1 MNGAAG
7 RSAVVIGGTGALGR
21 HICAALLRG
30 GAYRV
35 TAVAR
40 REAPV
45 VPGARL
51 VRADLLGNDDTPA
64 LSRLVAGSDV
74 VVNAAGAGWRGTPD
88 QMDSA
93 HTVLVE
99 QLLRLLPPRI
109 RLVHIGSV
117 HEYGEIR
124 PHVAA
129 DEHHPERPSTVYGRT
144 KLTGTRSIVEAAAEG
159 RSDGV
164 VLRITNVCG
173 PGAPAASFLGHLI
186 ERLHQLR
193 PGLPLDLELTPDMRD
208 FVDIRDVADAVV
220 RAATAP
226 VTGLVINIGRGAV
239 HDVPTV
245 AKELIRA
252 AGFPQERV
260 RMRVAAMPEG
270 TGRHGAWTK
279 VDVRRARALLGWSHT
294 RRLQDSLRDQWE
306 AASARV
312 RSTG

>member
-1 MNGAAG
+1 M
-7 RSAVVIGGTGALGR
+7 IGGTGALGR

-30 GAYRV
+30 GAYSV

-40 REAPV
+40 HEAPV
-45 VPGARL
+45 ASGARL
-51 VRADLLGNDDTPA
+51 VRADLLADDDNRA
-64 LSRLVAGSDV
+64 LCRLVAGSDV

-99 QLLRLLPPRI
+99 RLLRSLSPGI

-124 PHVAA
+124 PHDAA
-129 DEHHPERPSTVYGRT
+129 DERHPERPSSIYGRT
-144 KLTGTRSIVEAAAEG
+144 KLTGTRRVMEAAAEG

-164 VLRITNVCG
+164 VLRVTNACG
-173 PGAPAASFLGHLI
+173 PGAPTASFIGFLI
-186 ERLHQLR
+186 ERLHQLP
-193 PGLPLDLELTPDMRD
+193 PGLPLDLELAPDTRD

-226 VTGLVINIGRGAV
+226 VTGFVINIGRGAV

-245 AKELIRA
+245 ARELIKA
-252 AGFPQERV
+252 AGFPLERV
-260 RMRVAAMPEG
+260 RMRAAAVPG
-270 TGRHGAWTK
+270 DKGRCSAWTR

-294 RRLQDSLRDQWE
+294 RCLEDSLRDQWE
-306 AASARV
+306 AASALV